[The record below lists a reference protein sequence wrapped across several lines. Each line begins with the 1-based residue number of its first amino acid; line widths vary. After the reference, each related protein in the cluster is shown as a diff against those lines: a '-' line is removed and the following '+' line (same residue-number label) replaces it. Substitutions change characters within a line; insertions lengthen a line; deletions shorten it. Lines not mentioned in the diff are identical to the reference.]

1 MATMITEVY
10 KAFQKAGIPDADA
23 QAAAEALSN
32 SLEPVRVI
40 RAELT
45 FHRWA
50 FAIVI
55 GLQFVIIGKLFV
67 GH

>member
-1 MATMITEVY
+1 MAGQVTVT
-10 KAFQKAGIPDADA
+10 
-23 QAAAEALSN
+23 N